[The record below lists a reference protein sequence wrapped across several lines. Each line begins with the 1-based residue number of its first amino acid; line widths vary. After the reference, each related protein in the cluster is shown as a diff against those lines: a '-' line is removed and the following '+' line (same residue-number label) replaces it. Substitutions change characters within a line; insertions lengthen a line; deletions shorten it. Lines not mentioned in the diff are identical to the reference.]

1 MVGMGLSLY
10 AGVISYLT
18 LTSSGAPVHADTL
31 LGPILALALLI
42 ALVWIVMGVFRN
54 YAILKGIIT
63 GNYYRR
69 FDVDAPPDW
78 VERPARTFNN
88 LMQVPQL
95 FYLVCV
101 LMLITQRVDA
111 AQLALAWAFV
121 TMRWLHAIVY
131 MGWNHLPTRFG
142 AFMASFITLITLY
155 VRFALQVGDL
165 L

>member
-1 MVGMGLSLY
+1 MSQPASAGDCATHAQHEGVRDVAPTHKDYALVAVGLSAY
-10 AGVISYLT
+10 AGVLTQLT
-18 LTSSGAPVHADTL
+18 LSRSGSPVRAETL
-31 LGPILALALLI
+31 MGPMLTLALLI

-54 YAILKGIIT
+54 YAVLKGIIS

-111 AQLALAWAFV
+111 AQL
-121 TMRWLHAIVY
+121 
-131 MGWNHLPTRFG
+131 
-142 AFMASFITLITLY
+142 
-155 VRFALQVGDL
+155 
-165 L
+165 